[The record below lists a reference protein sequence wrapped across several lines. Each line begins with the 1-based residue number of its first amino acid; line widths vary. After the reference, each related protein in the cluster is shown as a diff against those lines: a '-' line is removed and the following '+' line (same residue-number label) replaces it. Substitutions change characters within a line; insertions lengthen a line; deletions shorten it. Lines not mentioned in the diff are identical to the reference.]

1 MQKVIYMFDCH
12 YDLLTYIC
20 MNKNDLRKVKKYCNK
35 IFKSNITGGIFNL
48 FYMSPAQMKN
58 ELNIDKNNI
67 NIIENLKEVNYL
79 INKYNIIP
87 KQIEYIKGIEGLDY
101 LEKLED
107 IETIYNLGVRSVN
120 PVWNNDNKFGGGIK
134 GDKKRGLTDLGEEL
148 IKKLVEKN
156 IGIDLSHTN
165 EKTFFNII
173 EVCKGLK
180 EKGKSPIVIASH
192 SNAKQICNVE
202 RNLSDEQILKIK
214 ELDGIIGVVGVKCFC
229 KKVKNTRMYFLGK
242 YKKAYIEH
250 IRYIKNL
257 LGSVENIAVSTDDMT
272 YYNTFYYKHFN
283 VFKQSKIKKEL
294 EVELL
299 RSGFS
304 NIEIEKIM
312 YKNIKEKI
320 LDKI

>member
-1 MQKVIYMFDCH
+1 MFDCH
-12 YDLLTYIC
+12 YDLLTYIY
-20 MNKNDLRKVKKYCNK
+20 MNKNNLKKVKKHCNK
-35 IFKSNITGGIFNL
+35 ILKNNITGGIFNL
-48 FYMSPAQMKN
+48 FYMSPEQMKN
-58 ELNIDKNNI
+58 ELNIDKKDI
-67 NIIENLKEVNYL
+67 NIIDNLREVNSL

-107 IETIYNLGVRSVN
+107 IDMIYNLGVRSVN
-120 PVWNNDNKFGGGIK
+120 PVWNNDNKFGGGVK
-134 GDKKRGLTDLGEEL
+134 GDKKRGLTNLGEEL

-156 IGIDLSHTN
+156 IAIDLSHTN

-229 KKVKNTRMYFLGK
+229 KKVKNRKMYFLGE
-242 YKKAYIEH
+242 YKKAYIQH
-250 IRYIKNL
+250 IRHIKNL
-257 LGSVENIAVSTDDMT
+257 LGSIENIAVSTDDMS

-283 VFKQSKIKKEL
+283 VFKQAKIKKEL
-294 EVELL
+294 ENELL
-299 RSGFS
+299 KSRFS
-304 NIEIEKIM
+304 KEEIEKIM
-312 YKNIKEKI
+312 YKNFKSRI
-320 LDKI
+320 LDKL